1 MFSLPNFAVKR
12 PVCVFV
18 CVLALILFGTSS
30 VFGMP
35 IESTPEMDMPM
46 LIIMTRYSGASPDE
60 IDESVTDRIESAL
73 NSISNVESMTSTSRE
88 GSSMVMLE
96 FPYSE
101 DIDDKYQDVT
111 SALAMVRL
119 PDDCSDPTIM
129 KMSSSNMNSSIMRL
143 SASVESGSSVT
154 DYLEDNFVP
163 ELEKI
168 DGVSEVST
176 RGGKREY
183 ISVELDEN
191 RMAQYGITMTDV
203 RNAIANAEFELTVG
217 SAKRG
222 EVELSLVGST
232 DYENWKA
239 FAEIPISLPSGDI
252 LHVSDVAT
260 VDMLEEERSSY
271 SRTDGMETV
280 SISITKEQTGN
291 TIEICEKVVE
301 VVNQFNESGELGV
314 EIMINSNSGETIME
328 NIMSVVQSLMLGLVV
343 AILVLYFF
351 FGEWRASVIVGLS
364 MPLSVMTALVA
375 MSAADM
381 SINMMSLGG
390 LLVGIGMMVD
400 NSIVVME
407 SCFRARTEER
417 SFKESVAA
425 GANLVT
431 GSVIASTATTIVV
444 FLPIGLMDGM
454 AGQLFKDVCFTIIF
468 AMLASL
474 VSALTLVPLLFVK
487 LKPKEKMD
495 SVCNRILGFIDKYYT
510 KLLRKAVGAKII
522 VVIVAVGCLISAGVM
537 FTNIDMEMMPAMY
550 RGDVSIS
557 VETRTGLSLEA
568 TNAIMTQIEEIVKNE
583 DDVDSYTMSVG
594 SGGGM
599 MGSSGGGS
607 FSISMKDDAEMS
619 TEEFIAGL
627 REKTAHIKN
636 CSIITSAESSMSFG
650 NSSEVEI
657 EFTGADYDQL
667 KALSLEVE
675 ARMRDMTD
683 VYQSVTNSVS
693 DGDPRAKIVVDP
705 ILAGSVGM
713 TPYSVLSAASN
724 KMSGISVM
732 DYQDG
737 DTTYDVVVEFPSGRY
752 DNISD
757 LYGLMIDTNGGG
769 QVALTDIAEIVYEEG
784 PSSISREDG
793 DYIVSVS
800 ATPIDTTANINNL
813 TNEMLASLS
822 DLDLPEGV
830 TMTAGGSMDMMMDE
844 FGSIGNALLIAIFLV
859 FAVMAIQFESLVFSL
874 VVMIS
879 IPFSM
884 TGAMFAL
891 SVTGASISMTSLI
904 GIVMLVGIVVN
915 NAIVLIDYAGIMR
928 TQGMT
933 PKDAIIHAG
942 RTRLRPILMSTMTTV
957 LGLLPMAVG
966 FGGDVEMMQG
976 MSYVVI
982 GGLSFSTLLTLVLI
996 PTFYLM
1002 FDKEDRKIRKEEKK
1016 AKKAAKA

>member
-191 RMAQYGITMTDV
+191 RMSQYGITMTDV

-301 VVNQFNESGELGV
+301 VVNRFNESGELGV

-343 AILVLYFF
+343 AVLVLYFF

-495 SVCNRILGFIDKYYT
+495 SVCNKILGFIDKYYT

-537 FTNIDMEMMPAMY
+537 FTNIDMEMMPSMY

-607 FSISMKDDAEMS
+607 FSISMKDAAEMS
-619 TEEFIAGL
+619 TEEFIASL

-636 CSIITSAESSMSFG
+636 CSIITSAESAMSFG

-683 VYQSVTNSVS
+683 IYQSVTNSVS

-933 PKDAIIHAG
+933 PKEAIIHAG